1 MNHHSLHFLCFTFP
15 LERSLGTKFPFGLRK
30 SFSINRFIF
39 QTKAPKQ
46 HVLPRAEVSGLFS
59 KNMKT
64 LKEETILSDRN
75 LSFKDVDACS
85 SDSEL
90 GDLLIPEGSDSE

>member
-1 MNHHSLHFLCFTFP
+1 MFKIQRMKQIKMVRKYRDGTGRARVVGS
-15 LERSLGTKFPFGLRK
+15 RSLTA
-30 SFSINRFIF
+30 S
-39 QTKAPKQ
+39 QTYPWQ
-46 HVLPRAEVSGLFS
+46 FCYTVSGLFS